1 MAYNQADQYF
11 EPSTDTDA
19 NFANSVAG
27 QTNSYFLPAVY
38 SKKVLNFFRKSSV
51 AEAITNTDYAGEISA
66 YGDSVRIIK
75 EPVITVYQY
84 ERGQDTTQTKLTDQ
98 EVNLVV
104 DTANA
109 FKFIVDDIETSM
121 SHVNFKEVASSSAA
135 YALRDAFD
143 QGVIAKMFS
152 GVSASSP
159 NHILGSDSA
168 TDLAAGTFDGTGNL
182 DIGYDSGEH
191 DPIDVLSHMARLLDE
206 QNVPEEGRWF
216 LANPEFYEQ
225 LVKSSSK
232 LISVDFNAGQG
243 SIRNGLVSS
252 GKLRG
257 FDMYK
262 TNNIDSTT
270 NAAGKCIAGHMSAVC
285 TAQTI
290 INTEVIRDPSSF
302 GDIVRGL
309 HVYGA
314 KYFVL
319 KHLFLPSTASTKAE
333 RGMKY
338 SPFSIMPQI
347 GTDTQPLRISTT
359 KKIKVSGQYLKNENK
374 KKYDENYDRILG
386 EKRWHIAGLSVRKK
400 EWAVVV

>member
-1 MAYNQADQYF
+1 MAYNASDQHF
-11 EPSTDTDA
+11 EQSTDTNG
-19 NFANSVAG
+19 NFGNSVAG
-27 QTNSYFLPAVY
+27 QNNSYFLPSVY

-75 EPVITVYQY
+75 EPEITVYTY
-84 ERGQDTTQTKLTDQ
+84 ERGADVTQTKLTDQ
-98 EVNLVV
+98 EVSLVV

-109 FKFIVDDIETSM
+109 FKFIVDDIETAM

-143 QGVIAKMFS
+143 EGVIATMFA

-159 NHILGSDSA
+159 NHILGSDNA

-182 DIGYDSGEH
+182 DIGFASGEH

-206 QNVPEEGRWF
+206 ANVPEEGRWF

-225 LVKSSSK
+225 LVQTSSK
-232 LISVDFNAGQG
+232 LMSVDFNAGQG
-243 SIRNGLVSS
+243 SIRNGLVST

-262 TNNIDSTT
+262 TNNIAAAS
-270 NAAGKCIAGHMSAVC
+270 NAAGKCIAGHMSSTC

-290 INTEVIRDPSSF
+290 VNTEVIRDPDSF

-314 KYFVL
+314 KVL
-319 KHLFLPSTASTKAE
+319 
-333 RGMKY
+333 RGDAM
-338 SPFSIMPQI
+338 
-347 GTDTQPLRISTT
+347 
-359 KKIKVSGQYLKNENK
+359 VSAFYGI
-374 KKYDENYDRILG
+374 D
-386 EKRWHIAGLSVRKK
+386 
-400 EWAVVV
+400 